1 MFDWDR
7 IVHYEAGIFRGVS
20 VIRHRYFVRA
30 DAYSWPEC
38 AGKAAIF

>member
-38 AGKAAIF
+38 TGKAAIF